1 MRLLQAL
8 NINPVNDE
16 TMFFSC
22 KIPTRI
28 LGEKEVI
35 GLSAAAVLLNDV
47 YLGVMNKRGC
57 LEVCW

>member
-8 NINPVNDE
+8 NINPVNAE

-22 KIPTRI
+22 KIHTRI
-28 LGEKEVI
+28 LGEKVI
-35 GLSAAAVLLNDV
+35 GYWAADVLNDV

-57 LEVCW
+57 LEVCY

>member
-8 NINPVNDE
+8 NINPVNAE
-16 TMFFSC
+16 TMFFSY
-22 KIPTRI
+22 KIHTRI
-28 LGEKEVI
+28 LGEKVI
-35 GLSAAAVLLNDV
+35 SLWAADALLNDV

>member
-8 NINPVNDE
+8 NINPVNAE

-22 KIPTRI
+22 KSHTRI
-28 LGEKEVI
+28 LGEKEVT
-35 GLSAAAVLLNDV
+35 GLWASDVLLNHV
-47 YLGVMNKRGC
+47 YIGVMNKRGC

>member
-8 NINPVNDE
+8 NINPVNAE

-35 GLSAAAVLLNDV
+35 GLSAADVLLNDV
-47 YLGVMNKRGC
+47 YIGVMNNRGC
-57 LEVCW
+57 LEGCW